1 MIKKLIRLIKEDRGA
16 TVIEYAVLA
25 SVIIAACAIVIFAI
39 GTKISSQLD
48 GFNTQFTN
56 YTK

>member
-1 MIKKLIRLIKEDRGA
+1 MIKKLIELIKEDRGA

-25 SVIIAACAIVIFAI
+25 SLIIAACAVVIFAI
-39 GTKISSQLD
+39 GSKISSQLD
-48 GFNTQFTN
+48 GFKTNLDN